1 MHIITMTSREFN
13 HDIARAKREAK
24 KGPVIITD
32 RGKPAHVLLSVEQ
45 YQRLTGS
52 EKNILELLAMEGVAD
67 VEFDPP
73 LVDESLCKPVEL
85 T

>member
-1 MHIITMTSREFN
+1 MHIVTVTSREFN

-32 RGKPAHVLLSVEQ
+32 RGEPAHVLLSVEQ
-45 YQRLTGS
+45 YQSLTGS
-52 EKNILELLAMEGVAD
+52 EKTILELLEMEGVAD
-67 VEFDPP
+67 VEIDLPRIDD
-73 LVDESLCKPVEL
+73 LLCKPVEL